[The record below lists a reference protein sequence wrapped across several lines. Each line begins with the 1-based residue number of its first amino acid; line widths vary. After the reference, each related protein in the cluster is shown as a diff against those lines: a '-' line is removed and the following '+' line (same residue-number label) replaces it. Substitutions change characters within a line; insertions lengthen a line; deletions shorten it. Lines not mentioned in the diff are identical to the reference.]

1 MSLAELLK
9 ADLEDLEEQ
18 DEELDSQMNNDNMND
33 DEIEDV
39 GMAEEMPEE
48 EEIKLTFDQKTSEY
62 YRTLNKDS
70 VRHLAKLLDS
80 EQLKRV
86 TDQIEVYQKEND
98 KRFEIVGPV
107 EQDPEYKLIV
117 EVFLILS

>member
-86 TDQIEVYQKEND
+86 TDQIEIYQKEND

-117 EVFLILS
+117 EVLLILS

>member
-9 ADLEDLEEQ
+9 ADLDDLEEQ
-18 DEELDSQMNNDNMND
+18 DEELHSQMNNDNIDN

-39 GMAEEMPEE
+39 GMDEEVPEA

-117 EVFLILS
+117 EVT

>member
-86 TDQIEVYQKEND
+86 TDQIEIYQKEND